1 MSPRSSR
8 EPDRERD
15 PDSSEPTGNGD
26 QAVDER
32 DERDERDHRFLG
44 HPLGLLTLS
53 GLEVWERFS
62 FLGMQA
68 ILVLF
73 FSASEADNGL
83 GMTPGA
89 AASVAA
95 GYSTLVYLLSVAGGW
110 IADRMLGSYRSVLYG
125 GVLIACGHYAMAVPV
140 DAFTWIGLGLISSGT
155 GMLKPNV
162 AAMVGKLYSATDERR
177 DAGFSLYYMSI
188 NVGAFFGPIVTGL
201 LGEDIDWHWGFS
213 AAAVGMTLGLIQYV
227 AGRRRLA
234 GRKESAEFALPPA
247 AMRRATWLIVAG
259 VLVCA
264 ALCVAL
270 SLAGALT
277 LSGFV
282 DALTYASMAA
292 PLVYF
297 TVIWRSPRVSAAERG
312 RLRPFLVLWLASV
325 AFNFV
330 LFQSYTVLVL
340 LTDAHVNTSVFGY
353 HVPSSW
359 ISSAL
364 GAVSVLS
371 APFIAGTWQRMGPRQ
386 PHASNKLALGVLLGG
401 LGFFVLVPPL
411 LGASG
416 DGWRLSLVWIVLAVL
431 FIGVG
436 DVLLESTGLSAT
448 SKLAPAAFSS
458 QALALWFLSL
468 ALATGVQAQTVK
480 FYGEISDSLYF
491 TLNGAVAVVVALAVF
506 AVAPWLRRTMHPVH

>member
-1 MSPRSSR
+1 MPPRSR
-8 EPDRERD
+8 PHPAPDGRD
-15 PDSSEPTGNGD
+15 RGANPTRSAGPQETGP
-26 QAVDER
+26 EGGR
-32 DERDERDHRFLG
+32 DLLG
-44 HPLGLLTLS
+44 QPRGLLTLS

-73 FSASEADNGL
+73 FSATTADGGL
-83 GMTPGA
+83 DMEPGA

-125 GVLIACGHYAMAVPV
+125 GFLIACGHYAMAVPV
-140 DAFTWIGLGLISSGT
+140 PAFTWIGLGLISAGT

-188 NVGAFFGPIVTGL
+188 NVGAFLGPIITGL

-213 AAAVGMTLGLIQYV
+213 AAAVGMTLGIIQYI
-227 AGRRRLA
+227 AGRRNLA
-234 GRKESAEFALPPA
+234 GRKEGAEFPLPPA
-247 AMRRATWLIVAG
+247 AMRRAVWLIVGG
-259 VLVCA
+259 VLAVA
-264 ALCVAL
+264 AVCVAL
-270 SLAGALT
+270 SLAGAMT

-282 DALTYASMAA
+282 DALTYVSMAA
-292 PLVYF
+292 PIVYF
-297 TVIWRSPRVSAAERG
+297 TVLWRSPRVTREERG

-340 LTDAHVNTSVFGY
+340 LTDQHVNTSVFGY

-371 APFIAGTWQRMGPRQ
+371 APFIAGAWQRMGPRQ

-401 LGFFVLVPPL
+401 LGFLVLVPTL
-411 LGASG
+411 LGTSG
-416 DGWRLSLVWIVLAVL
+416 TGWEISLVWIVLAVL

-468 ALATGVQAQTVK
+468 ALATGIQAQTVK
-480 FYGEISDSLYF
+480 FYGQISDSLYF

>member
-1 MSPRSSR
+1 MLGQPR
-8 EPDRERD
+8 
-15 PDSSEPTGNGD
+15 
-26 QAVDER
+26 
-32 DERDERDHRFLG
+32 
-44 HPLGLLTLS
+44 GLLTLS

-73 FSASEADNGL
+73 FSATTADGGL
-83 GMTPGA
+83 GMEPGA

-125 GVLIACGHYAMAVPV
+125 GFLIACGHYAMAVPV
-140 DAFTWIGLGLISSGT
+140 PAFTWIGLGLISAGT

-188 NVGAFFGPIVTGL
+188 NVGAFLGPIITGL

-213 AAAVGMTLGLIQYV
+213 AAAVGMTLGIIQYI
-227 AGRRRLA
+227 AGRRNLA
-234 GRKESAEFALPPA
+234 GRKEGAEFPLPPA
-247 AMRRATWLIVAG
+247 AMRRAVWLIVGG
-259 VLVCA
+259 VLAVA
-264 ALCVAL
+264 AVCVAL

-282 DALTYASMAA
+282 DALTYVSMAA
-292 PLVYF
+292 PIVYF
-297 TVIWRSPRVSAAERG
+297 TVLWRSPRVTREERG

-340 LTDAHVNTSVFGY
+340 LTDQHVNTSVFGY

-371 APFIAGTWQRMGPRQ
+371 APFIAGAWQRMGPRQ

-401 LGFFVLVPPL
+401 LGFLVLVPTL
-411 LGASG
+411 LGTSG
-416 DGWRLSLVWIVLAVL
+416 TGWEISLVWIVLAVL

-468 ALATGVQAQTVK
+468 ALATGIQAQTVK
-480 FYGEISDSLYF
+480 FYGQISDSLYF